1 MDKKYSYYIEKYEE
15 RKEFMKNVK
24 AMLDP
29 MYQLL
34 LSWEKLSSKDNDET
48 SVNVPFS
55 QSFDEFY
62 AEYVNWAWNLNEKF
76 LPKTETFYPTITV
89 GDMKKI
95 LAVLDDDVQIVI
107 SKDEESWWLNINSVE
122 LPDGDGMFTLT
133 LHPKD
138 NFDTRQF

>member
-1 MDKKYSYYIEKYEE
+1 MNEKYSQYIEKYEE
-15 RKEFMKNVK
+15 RKVFMKNVK
-24 AMLDP
+24 AMLEP
-29 MYQLL
+29 MYELL
-34 LSWEKLSSKDNDET
+34 LSWEQLSSNDNDET
-48 SVNVPFS
+48 SVDIPFS

-62 AEYVNWAWNLNEKF
+62 AEYVNWAWNLNQKF
-76 LPKTETFYPTITV
+76 LPKTEIFYPTMTV

-95 LAVLDDDVQIVI
+95 LEVLDDSVQIVI
-107 SKDEESWWLNINSVE
+107 DNEKESWWLNIYKVE